1 MGYSEDLVKELKG
14 VGKISPGAA
23 DSFSREFNR
32 IVTVAEETLNRGQ
45 VDSAYIRSSTIH
57 FGRTLEAVFRYSLW
71 EALIGEAEM
80 MARGLTVRGLSG
92 TLDSFLK
99 TWIMAIMSAVGSPEV
114 YELAGVLEILRARA
128 ELIESSAAE
137 EEADSAAECDRDFM
151 EYILA
156 GRSSEAADRALSVY
170 RQTGS
175 LESTL
180 SGVFYASLAE
190 IGRRWRENVIG
201 VAEEHAAT
209 SALRAA
215 ARAFFNSISRDS
227 EFDLSAAV
235 ICVPGDE
242 HELGAEIISLY
253 LSSRGWK
260 IYFVG
265 RSLPE
270 QEVIREVGRGGYDAI
285 LLSVSMVRHLP
296 AFEKLVREI
305 RERYPRVF
313 IIAGGSALAA
323 GSEVMRKAA
332 DDVAATPDQ
341 AHRILLKL
349 GDGSA

>member
-1 MGYSEDLVKELKG
+1 MGYSEDLVKELRG
-14 VGKISPGAA
+14 VGKISPDAA

-32 IVTVAEETLNRGQ
+32 IVTVAEETLNRGK

-92 TLDSFLK
+92 TLGSFFK

-114 YELAGVLEILRARA
+114 YELVGVLEILRAGA
-128 ELIESSAAE
+128 ELIESAAAKEEAGSAAE
-137 EEADSAAECDRDFM
+137 YDRDFM
-151 EYILA
+151 ESVLA
-156 GRSSEAADRALSVY
+156 GRSSAAADRALLVY

-175 LESTL
+175 LEGTL
-180 SGVFYASLAE
+180 SRVFYTSLAE
-190 IGRRWRENVIG
+190 IGRRWRENIIG

-209 SALRAA
+209 SAMRAA
-215 ARAFFNSISRDS
+215 VRTFFNSISRES
-227 EFDLSAAV
+227 EFGLSAAV

-242 HELGAEIISLY
+242 HELGAEIISMY
-253 LSSRGWK
+253 LFSRGWE

-296 AFEKLVREI
+296 AFEKLAEEI

-313 IIAGGSALAA
+313 IIAGGSALAG

-332 DDVAATPDQ
+332 DDVAASPDQ
-341 AHRILLKL
+341 VHRILLKL
-349 GDGSA
+349 GGGSA